1 MSRHRHEI
9 PTHLNV
15 EDKAFYGFSARQ
27 IMYVTVGLSGS
38 YALWNQWPGI
48 PVPFRL
54 TLIGLCLVLTLILT
68 LVRPHGRSLDEWAVV
83 ALHYRAIPRIS
94 IWRPHAPVPPDRSS
108 TTGDWEE
115 LTPRIDWR
123 EEPR

>member
-27 IMYVTVGLSGS
+27 VMYVTVGLSGS
-38 YALWNQWPGI
+38 YTLWNQWPGI

-68 LVRPHGRSLDEWAVV
+68 LVRPHSRSLDEWAVV
-83 ALHYRAIPRIS
+83 ALHYRAMPRVS
-94 IWRPHAPVPPDRSS
+94 IWRPCEPAPPDRSS
-108 TTGDWEE
+108 ATGDWEE
-115 LTPRIDWR
+115 LTPRLDWR
-123 EEPR
+123 EE